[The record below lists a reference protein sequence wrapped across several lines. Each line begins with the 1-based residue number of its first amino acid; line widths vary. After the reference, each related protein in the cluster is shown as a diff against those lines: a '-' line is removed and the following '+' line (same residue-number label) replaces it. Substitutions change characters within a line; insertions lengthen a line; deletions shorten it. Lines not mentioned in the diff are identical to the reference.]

1 MAQARKTGSL
11 CPLAGS
17 LMNQSTCLFRTSWV
31 VRGGCTLFAAG
42 LALISMAPP
51 DSFASPPWGGPE
63 NTCAVPGCPAG
74 GPPAGILEGAWYW
87 LRSPE
92 EERRVTMGLYN
103 RFCVRCHGVDGRGV
117 WDIPSIPDFTNTSW
131 QACRTDP
138 QIVRAILEG
147 RRWCMPPFRSAL
159 SSEEAW
165 SMAHY
170 LRTFVPGTELSRP
183 DTSGSQPRQAPNL
196 PPKSS

>member
-1 MAQARKTGSL
+1 
-11 CPLAGS
+11 
-17 LMNQSTCLFRTSWV
+17 
-31 VRGGCTLFAAG
+31 
-42 LALISMAPP
+42 
-51 DSFASPPWGGPE
+51 
-63 NTCAVPGCPAG
+63 
-74 GPPAGILEGAWYW
+74 
-87 LRSPE
+87 
-92 EERRVTMGLYN
+92 MGLYN